1 MVMDWWLIAVVT
13 WFKWCSEC
21 DGGLWMLNQSNVTVR
36 SHDLRPTTVV
46 QYLTA
51 PLHWGIPS
59 SCVSWTT
66 QAWNNIIAARTL
78 SGQISKSAQNFVRA
92 KLLNKVEKNRGNWFL
107 FWVIHHRLFLFSK
120 NKSLCLCFHWMIQ
133 WSESETVPPLQP
145 SPTHSL
151 FKNSPTK
158 TVVQST
164 NGSPNTLLSDG
175 MSHSCTLIVFDVRGW
190 IEWFQNDSWVML
202 KWFQDDSRM
211 IPGLLPDD
219 PSSLGNRGQLAALKA
234 QSCVTCWST
243 SDSFLL
249 YLCSLLCAFTSFCSP
264 LGALVVLFF
273 FSRRLN
279 VAQAKCCRW
288 DFLSV
293 TRSFFCPLDCFV
305 FPFLFFP
312 LVFLY
317 FHDLRRICFGQIIFF
332 SFFFWN
338 VWMVH

>member
-66 QAWNNIIAARTL
+66 QAWNNITAARTL

-133 WSESETVPPLQP
+133 WSESEMVPPLQP

-273 FSRRLN
+273 FLSP
-279 VAQAKCCRW
+279 AQCSSGQMLPMRFSKRHSLI
-288 DFLSV
+288 FLSSWLFCFPV
-293 TRSFFCPLDCFV
+293 SFLSPR
-305 FPFLFFP
+305 FP
-312 LVFLY
+312 LFPWLEAHLFWSDYFFL
-317 FHDLRRICFGQIIFF
+317 LLLL
-332 SFFFWN
+332 
-338 VWMVH
+338 

>member
-1 MVMDWWLIAVVT
+1 MVAVVT

-21 DGGLWMLNQSNVTVR
+21 DGVLWMLNQSNVTVR

-66 QAWNNIIAARTL
+66 QASNNITAARTL

-133 WSESETVPPLQP
+133 WSESEMVPPLQH

-202 KWFQDDSRM
+202 KWFQDNSRM
-211 IPGLLPDD
+211 IPGCFPDYCRMIRHLLGIGGSWLPWR
-219 PSSLGNRGQLAALKA
+219 PRAVWRAEA
-234 QSCVTCWST
+234 QVILFFYISA
-243 SDSFLL
+243 
-249 YLCSLLCAFTSFCSP
+249 LCSAHSLPSARPSVLSLFC
-264 LGALVVLFF
+264 F

-332 SFFFWN
+332 LLLLL
-338 VWMVH
+338 

>member
-1 MVMDWWLIAVVT
+1 MTNRDGHGLMT
-13 WFKWCSEC
+13 RSWFKWCSEC

-59 SCVSWTT
+59 SCVPWTT
-66 QAWNNIIAARTL
+66 QAWNNIAAARTL
-78 SGQISKSAQNFVRA
+78 SGQIYKSAQNFVRA

-107 FWVIHHRLFLFSK
+107 FWVIHHRLFLFSE
-120 NKSLCLCFHWMIQ
+120 NNSLCLCFHWIIQ
-133 WSESETVPPLQP
+133 WSESDMVPPLQP
-145 SPTHSL
+145 SPTHPL

-158 TVVQST
+158 TVVQSA

-202 KWFQDDSRM
+202 KWFQHDSRM
-211 IPGLLPDD
+211 IPGCFLDYCRMIRHLLGIGGSWLPWR
-219 PSSLGNRGQLAALKA
+219 PRAVWRAEA
-234 QSCVTCWST
+234 QVILFFYFSA
-243 SDSFLL
+243 
-249 YLCSLLCAFTSFCSP
+249 LCSAHSLPSALPSVLLLFC
-264 LGALVVLFF
+264 F

-293 TRSFFCPLDCFV
+293 THSFFLSSW
-305 FPFLFFP
+305 LFCFP
-312 LVFLY
+312 LSFLSPR
-317 FHDLRRICFGQIIFF
+317 FPLFPWLEAHLFWSDHFF
-332 SFFFWN
+332 LLLLL
-338 VWMVH
+338 